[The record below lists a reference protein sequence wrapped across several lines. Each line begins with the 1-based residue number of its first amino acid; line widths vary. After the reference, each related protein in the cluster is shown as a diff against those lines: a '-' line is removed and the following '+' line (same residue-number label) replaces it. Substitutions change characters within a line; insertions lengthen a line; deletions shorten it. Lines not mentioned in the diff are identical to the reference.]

1 MTSWQQKTIDNYEM
15 FLLNDDRN
23 YERVA
28 MLPATTTTGTVS
40 TELTSNARSTNNQ
53 VSSITFLLSNFYLNN
68 KYRDG
73 RSMIRLRMTEKT
85 PLKMMQ
91 RQSFLDLLITTGCV
105 LPPES
110 LSPTFVVL
118 SVWALR
124 YPGSGPGSEVRSWPP
139 ATGGGVSGLE
149 DIINWTEA
157 DRRWILIVYNWSW
170 G

>member
-28 MLPATTTTGTVS
+28 MPPTTTTGTVF
-40 TELTSNARSTNNQ
+40 TELTSNARSTNIQ

-68 KYRDG
+68 RYRDG

-91 RQSFLDLLITTGCV
+91 RQSFLDLLTTTGCV
-105 LPPES
+105 LPPEI

>member
-1 MTSWQQKTIDNYEM
+1 M
-15 FLLNDDRN
+15 LNDDRN

-28 MLPATTTTGTVS
+28 MPPTTTTGTVF
-40 TELTSNARSTNNQ
+40 TELTSNARSTNIQ

-91 RQSFLDLLITTGCV
+91 RQSFLDLLTTTGCV
-105 LPPES
+105 LPPEI

-118 SVWALR
+118 SV
-124 YPGSGPGSEVRSWPP
+124 
-139 ATGGGVSGLE
+139 
-149 DIINWTEA
+149 
-157 DRRWILIVYNWSW
+157 
-170 G
+170 